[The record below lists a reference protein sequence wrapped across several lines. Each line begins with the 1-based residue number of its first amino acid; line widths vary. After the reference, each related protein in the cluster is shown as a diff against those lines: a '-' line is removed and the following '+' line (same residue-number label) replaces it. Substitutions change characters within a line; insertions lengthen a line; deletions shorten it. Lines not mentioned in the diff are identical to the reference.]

1 VAVQVAADMVVVVVV
16 ADYYKAQHHL
26 WSLDHHLL

>member
-1 VAVQVAADMVVVVVV
+1 VVADMAVVAVL

-26 WSLDHHLL
+26 WSPDHHLL